1 MSEGGD
7 NVQMHS
13 GSSSIVATENHSILK
28 LYTTLYIQYCVNV
41 AACMVLSGLA

>member
-28 LYTTLYIQYCVNV
+28 LYTTLYIQYCVDK
-41 AACMVLSGLA
+41 ADYFC